1 MTNEITFTGSGAV
14 RAAEILNGLLWET
27 LVDRTDLRNTLI
39 RLGDV
44 GGSGSDTLK
53 TPTVS
58 FDDPFAAADS
68 NETSATG
75 NSALGIGSVSM
86 AVAQQILVYQLSDK
100 FMITGGPGNLNMN
113 QIAASMADS
122 YLLRVTDLV
131 CSAAEGFTTD
141 VTAATFMD
149 VDNFVAAMAQLEQ
162 SSVPGPYSAV
172 LHHGQWTGLQSSLRA
187 ETGAVAYAPATYEQI
202 QMKGPG
208 YVGNVLGVDC
218 YSTNSVSND
227 GTHYNGSMYGLGGIA
242 YVEASP
248 RQAMPGSMAAL
259 VTPAGS
265 PVYVEFDRQGDPGL
279 TQVIGHA
286 FCQVSILEDARGVGV
301 LSDVLP

>member
-1 MTNEITFTGSGAV
+1 MANEITFGGAGAV
-14 RAAEILNGLLWET
+14 RASELLNGLLWET
-27 LVDRTDLRNTLI
+27 LVDRTDLRTTML

-53 TPTVS
+53 TGTVDFGTAFGEANS
-58 FDDPFAAADS
+58 DETTAA
-68 NETSATG
+68 G
-75 NSALGIGSVSM
+75 NSALSVGSVSL

-100 FMITGGPGNLNMN
+100 FMITGGPGNLNMQ
-113 QIAASMADS
+113 QIAENMANA
-122 YLLRVTDLV
+122 YVLRVTDLV
-131 CSAAEGFTTD
+131 CSAAEGFTAD
-141 VTAATFMD
+141 VTAATTMD
-149 VDNFVAAMAQLEQ
+149 VDAFVSGMAQLEQ
-162 SSVPGPYSAV
+162 SSVPGPYYSI
-172 LHHGQWTGLQSSLRA
+172 LHHNQWTELQSSLRG

-202 QMKGPG
+202 QMRGPG
-208 YVGNVLGVDC
+208 YVGNVLGVDV
-218 YSTNSVSND
+218 YSTSSVTDD

-286 FCQVSILEDARGVGV
+286 FCQVAILEDARGVGI
-301 LSDVLP
+301 LSDV

>member
-1 MTNEITFTGSGAV
+1 MANEITFGGSGDV
-14 RAAEILNGLLWET
+14 RASEILNGLLWET
-27 LVDRTDLRNTLI
+27 LVDRTDLRSTML

-53 TPTVS
+53 TSTVS
-58 FDDPFAAADS
+58 FDDPFAAANT
-68 NETSATG
+68 NETTAAG
-75 NSALGIGSVSM
+75 NSALGIGAVSL

-100 FMITGGPGNLNMN
+100 FMITGGAGNLNMQ
-113 QIAASMADS
+113 QIAANMANA
-122 YLLRVTDLV
+122 YTLRVTDLV
-131 CSAAEGFTTD
+131 CSAAEGFTAD
-141 VTAATFMD
+141 VTASTTMD
-149 VDNFVAAMAQLEQ
+149 VDAFVSGMAQLEQ
-162 SSVPGPYSAV
+162 SSVPGPYYSV
-172 LHHGQWTGLQSSLRA
+172 LHHNQWTELQSSLRS

-202 QMKGPG
+202 QIKGPG
-208 YVGNVLGVDC
+208 YVGNVLGVDVF
-218 YSTNSVSND
+218 STSSVSDD

-265 PVYVEFDRQGDPGL
+265 PVYVEFDRQGDPVL

-286 FCQVSILEDARGVGV
+286 FCQVAILEDARGVGI
-301 LSDVLP
+301 LSDV

>member
-1 MTNEITFTGSGAV
+1 MANEITFTGSGAV
-14 RAAEILNGLLWET
+14 RASEILNGLLFET
-27 LVDRTDLRNTLI
+27 LVDRTDLRTTML

-53 TPTVS
+53 TGTVDFGTS
-58 FDDPFAAADS
+58 FAAANTD
-68 NETSATG
+68 ETTAAG
-75 NSALGIGSVSM
+75 NSALSIGSVSL

-100 FMITGGPGNLNMN
+100 FMITGGPGNLNMQ
-113 QIAASMADS
+113 QIAENMANA
-122 YLLRVTDLV
+122 YVLRVTDLV

-141 VTAATFMD
+141 VTATTFMD
-149 VDNFVAAMAQLEQ
+149 VDNFVSGMAQLEQ
-162 SSVPGPYSAV
+162 SSVPGPYYAV
-172 LHHGQWTGLQSSLRA
+172 LHHNQWTELQSSLRG

-202 QMKGPG
+202 AMKGPG
-208 YVGNVLGVDC
+208 YVGNVLGVDV
-218 YSTNSVSND
+218 YSTSSVTND

-286 FCQVSILEDARGVGV
+286 FCQVAILEDARGVGI
-301 LSDVLP
+301 LSDTP

>member
-1 MTNEITFTGSGAV
+1 MADEITFTGSGAV
-14 RAAEILNGLLWET
+14 RASEILNGLLFET
-27 LVDRTDLRNTLI
+27 LVDRTDLRTTLI

-58 FDDPFAAADS
+58 FDDPFAAANT
-68 NETSATG
+68 NETAAAANT
-75 NSALGIGSVSM
+75 ALGIGSVSLS
-86 AVAQQILVYQLSDK
+86 VAQQILVYQLSDK
-100 FMITGGPGNLNMN
+100 FMITGGPGNLNMA
-113 QIAASMADS
+113 QIAANMADA
-122 YLLRVTDLV
+122 YVLRVTDLV
-131 CSAAEGFTTD
+131 CSTAEGFSTD
-141 VTAATFMD
+141 VTAIGAMD

-172 LHHGQWTGLQSSLRA
+172 LHHKQWTGLQSSLRS

-202 QMKGPG
+202 AIKGPG
-208 YVGNVLGVDC
+208 FVGTVMGVDV
-218 YSTNSVSND
+218 YSSSSVTDD
-227 GTHYNGSMYGLGGIA
+227 GTHFNGSMYGLGAMA

-286 FCQVSILEDARGVGV
+286 FCQVGILEDARGVGV
-301 LSDVLP
+301 LSDI